1 MIDGVLRLA
10 DLLRRNDVDVSASE
24 VVDAVGALGT
34 IDVTDR
40 RLVRTVLRACLVKQP
55 DENVFERCF
64 RQAFGR
70 GGGGDDD
77 VTIDQGRAQFGQL
90 AAIATSPQDVSGAVL
105 DALIGD
111 DDTTL
116 GALAA
121 RAVELFAG
129 LADAEGTERYFVQ
142 RVLKAI
148 DLSKM
153 LSAAMQRLR
162 APGDLDELE
171 LMLRRTELNERLA
184 QFRRMLADEIASRL
198 EGRGSCLAELEPP
211 AVRPEDLDLTALSRA
226 DHARVRRALQPMIRR
241 LATRIGR
248 RRRRRTTGRPD
259 VRRTLRRS
267 LQSGGVP
274 IDVVHRRRHPHRPDL
289 VVLCDVSGSVAEFAQ
304 FTFTLVSALHAEL
317 ASARSFAFVDG
328 VAEVTDV
335 FGAADHELA
344 VRRLVERR
352 AVVGLD
358 GHSDY
363 GRVFADFAADRLH
376 DVVGPRTS
384 VIVCGDARGNYR
396 DDQVASFAAICRKAR
411 RVYWLN
417 PEPRHDWGRDDSLI
431 DVYAPWCRAVYEV
444 RTLAQLED
452 ALAELV

>member
-1 MIDGVLRLA
+1 MIDGVLLLA
-10 DLLRRNDVDVSASE
+10 DLLRRNQVDVSASE
-24 VVDAVGALGT
+24 VIDAVDALGA

-40 RLVRTVLRACLVKQP
+40 QLVRTVLRACLVKQP
-55 DENVFERCF
+55 DDEMFDRCF
-64 RQAFGR
+64 RQAFAGR
-70 GGGGDDD
+70 GSDADGNPTRSAG
-77 VTIDQGRAQFGQL
+77 L
-90 AAIATSPQDVSGAVL
+90 AAVATPPQNVSGAVL
-105 DALIGD
+105 DALVGD
-111 DDTTL
+111 NESAL
-116 GALAA
+116 AALAA
-121 RAVELFAG
+121 RAVDLFAG

-148 DLSKM
+148 DLSRM
-153 LSAAMQRLR
+153 LSAAMHRLR

-171 LMLRRTELNERLA
+171 LMVRRTELNERLA
-184 QFRRMLADEIASRL
+184 RFRRMLADEVARRL
-198 EGRGSCLAELEPP
+198 EGRATHAAEFEAF
-211 AVRPEDLDLTALSRA
+211 AVGPEDLDLTELSRA

-248 RRRRRTTGRPD
+248 RRRRRATGRPD

-274 IDVVHRRRHPHRPDL
+274 IDVVHRPRHPHRPDL

-328 VAEVTDV
+328 VADVTDV
-335 FGAADHELA
+335 FCAADHDLD

-352 AVVGLD
+352 GVVGLD

-363 GRVFADFAADRLH
+363 GRVFGEFAADHLR
-376 DVVGPRTS
+376 DAVGPRTS

-396 DDQVASFAAICRKAR
+396 EADVASFATICRHAR

-417 PEPRHDWGRDDSLI
+417 PEPRNEWGRDDSLI

-452 ALAELV
+452 AIAELV